1 LWLPYKSSCRVGAI
15 LYGCPHR
22 KAVRYGIEVFSTLSG
37 LQTIDIGV
45 ILQTQNQHEK
55 YRIKKALSKHPTLA
69 PPSSLYITF

>member
-1 LWLPYKSSCRVGAI
+1 MVALTEK
-15 LYGCPHR
+15 
-22 KAVRYGIEVFSTLSG
+22 RYDMALRFSLSYSYSTLSG